1 MMGHNDLGSAYLGQL
16 VAKQMME
23 DAMTGKVKAKKASFL
38 KRMIKKVAK

>member
-16 VAKQMME
+16 VAKQIME
-23 DAMTGKVKAKKASFL
+23 EAMTGKVKAKKPSFL

>member
-23 DAMTGKVKAKKASFL
+23 DAMTSKVKAKKTSFL